1 MPHVALVSFVGLRVR
16 EERLLQLGMSLPGL
30 KKRASALAELP
41 ALGLLTLAGM
51 TPPDWEQTYHEI
63 SSEQDAARVLD
74 DLLFRRPTLV
84 AVSALTA
91 SILSAYRFCD
101 RLRESGVRVA
111 IGGLHVTSC
120 AEEAAEHAD
129 AVIVGEGESVWVT
142 LLRDA
147 EANCISGQYRASEAF
162 CLEHSPLPRFDLL
175 GSRSRPRYTLQTAR
189 GCPLACEFCGAS
201 RLLGQFRAK
210 PLDRIRAELEALPS
224 EQGLRWLELADDNT
238 FVGARKPEPLL
249 DLLKGANVRYFTE
262 SDWRLGERQD
272 ILRQLRESGC
282 QQVLMG
288 IESLHFRFPGM
299 GQKQG
304 ELERVLDAVVAIQ
317 EAGVAVNGCFI
328 VGADGETEASLDRL
342 AEFLLASPFAEL
354 QLTLLTPF
362 PGTPLYRRLVREGRI
377 LSRDWSHYTLFDLT
391 YQPDKMSV
399 EALED
404 GFVRLVSRVF
414 SSGPSARREGIRRAT
429 WKGGRHRE

>member
-1 MPHVALVSFVGLRVR
+1 
-16 EERLLQLGMSLPGL
+16 
-30 KKRASALAELP
+30 
-41 ALGLLTLAGM
+41 
-51 TPPDWEQTYHEI
+51 
-63 SSEQDAARVLD
+63 
-74 DLLFRRPTLV
+74 
-84 AVSALTA
+84 
-91 SILSAYRFCD
+91 
-101 RLRESGVRVA
+101 
-111 IGGLHVTSC
+111 
-120 AEEAAEHAD
+120 
-129 AVIVGEGESVWVT
+129 
-142 LLRDA
+142 
-147 EANCISGQYRASEAF
+147 
-162 CLEHSPLPRFDLL
+162 
-175 GSRSRPRYTLQTAR
+175 
-189 GCPLACEFCGAS
+189 
-201 RLLGQFRAK
+201 LLGQFRAK